1 VFDSPVLQYVGR
13 ISYGVYLVH
22 NWIPDVVAKYLG
34 PMPKAEAAPIVLATT
49 FAICI
54 LSWHF
59 FEKPILRLK
68 RYFWNAPLDRPRTA
82 APVPEDDGGRA
93 PKPANAY

>member
-1 VFDSPVLQYVGR
+1 
-13 ISYGVYLVH
+13 
-22 NWIPDVVAKYLG
+22 
-34 PMPKAEAAPIVLATT
+34 MTKAEAAPIVLATT